1 MREGRGG
8 QIRWVSKH
16 YLLCVDVA
24 GRTRW
29 LFDPPKTVT
38 KEDVANQIM
47 QKKWDAA
54 GNKPESVSRPVDLRP
69 VVGAKVVCEMTIN
82 GQTVFV
88 DVTVTGIDGDN
99 VELNMQGHRLSL
111 TPAIQQAILT

>member
-1 MREGRGG
+1 MAKSVGSAN
-8 QIRWVSKH
+8 IICCALT
-16 YLLCVDVA
+16 LLVGTVGCS
-24 GRTRW
+24 T
-29 LFDPPKTVT
+29 LPQPVT
-38 KEDVANQIM
+38 KEDVANQIK

-54 GNKPESVSRPVDLRP
+54 GNKPESASCPIDLRP

-99 VELNMQGHRLSL
+99 VELNMQGHR
-111 TPAIQQAILT
+111 